1 MEAACRE
8 APASLI
14 APVNYLHLVWAALLG
29 FVVFGHMPDTITLI
43 GMAMILAAGVGV
55 ALIAGQPFLRKAKV

>member
-1 MEAACRE
+1 MVLLGALSTSAHFFFAAAYRE

-29 FVVFGHMPDTITLI
+29 LAIFGHVRT
-43 GMAMILAAGVGV
+43 
-55 ALIAGQPFLRKAKV
+55 RCR